1 MQMNRQASRKS
12 RTAPDPGVTGTWHS
26 LQHRFVIEPGDSSLP
41 KPPITAK
48 ATGDVPVQ
56 EILER
61 EP

>member
-1 MQMNRQASRKS
+1 
-12 RTAPDPGVTGTWHS
+12 VTGTWHS
-26 LQHRFVIEPGDSSLP
+26 LEHSFVIEPGDSSLP